1 MSAKN
6 HVFQALFDARYDAA
20 TGRIGNPLVTLDDVA
35 DAIRELVRAGV
46 IELSDRNPAN
56 FIKDYLRSPRRNAIW
71 PAGIRD
77 AGYTARQRTGIG
89 QCFEF
94 VPIPA
99 GQEPFPDDFLPTG
112 NEPTFI
118 LQTLSLPETTREIVR
133 VDEQSLAQ
141 IAVKLHLLEHF
152 LASSPNALRNGLR
165 EITHLQNN
173 VKLRSSEIDA
183 LYKAVAHIAG
193 ASQTGAIAVE
203 VKIGEPIIAE
213 QIEKQALAVLA
224 DHSFEFCIPVIVKRV
239 RKGEIVLLQLAP
251 VRRANIDAAGGI
263 AIGGVVYGAKYIFA
277 PELPKL

>member
-20 TGRIGNPLVTLDDVA
+20 AERVDNPLVSLDEVA
-35 DAIRELVRAGV
+35 NAIRELVQTGT
-46 IELSDRNPAN
+46 IKLSDRNPAN
-56 FIKDYLRSPRRNAIW
+56 FIKDYLRSSRRNAIW
-71 PAGIRD
+71 PASIRD
-77 AGYTARQRTGIG
+77 AGYTARQRTGVG

-94 VPIPA
+94 VPLPD

-112 NEPTFI
+112 NEPTFV

-152 LASSPNALRNGLR
+152 LASSPNALGNGLR

-183 LYKAVAHIAG
+183 LYKAVAHVDRT
-193 ASQTGAIAVE
+193 SRTGAIAVE

-213 QIEKQALAVLA
+213 QIEKQALAILA

-239 RKGEIVLLQLAP
+239 RKGEIVLLQLAT
-251 VRRANIDAAGGI
+251 VGRADIDADGGI
-263 AIGGVVYGAKYIFA
+263 DIGGVVYGAKYVFA

>member
-6 HVFQALFDARYDAA
+6 HVFQALFNARYDPA
-20 TGRIGNPLVTLDDVA
+20 TGRVANPLVTLEEVA
-35 DAIRELVRAGV
+35 DAIRALVQEGR

-56 FIKDYLRSPRRNAIW
+56 FIKDYLRSARRNAIW
-71 PAGIRD
+71 PAPIRE
-77 AGYTARQRTGIG
+77 AGYTARQRTGVG

-94 VPIPA
+94 FPIPA

-118 LQTLSLPETTREIVR
+118 LQTLSLPVTTREIVR

-152 LASSPNALRNGLR
+152 LASSPNALGNGIR

-183 LYKAVAHIAG
+183 LYKAVAHVDG
-193 ASQTGAIAVE
+193 STRTGAIAVE

-213 QIEKQALAVLA
+213 QIEKQALAILA
-224 DHSFEFCIPVIVKRV
+224 DHSFEFCIPVIVKRT
-239 RKGEIVLLQLAP
+239 RKGEIVLIQLAP
-251 VRRANIDAAGGI
+251 VGREDIDADGRI
-263 AIGGVVYGAKYIFA
+263 DIGGVVYGAKYVFA

>member
-6 HVFQALFDARYDAA
+6 HVFQALFDARYDPA
-20 TGRIGNPLVTLDDVA
+20 TGRIANPLVTLEDVA
-35 DAIRELVRAGV
+35 DAIRELVRAEA
-46 IELSDRNPAN
+46 IKLSDRNPAN
-56 FIKDYLRSPRRNAIW
+56 FIKDYLRSSRRNAIW
-71 PAGIRD
+71 PDAIRN

-94 VPIPA
+94 FPIPP

-112 NEPTFI
+112 NEPTFT

-152 LASSPNALRNGLR
+152 LASSPNALGNGLR

-183 LYKAVAHIAG
+183 LYQAVVHVDG
-193 ASQTGAIAVE
+193 GSRTGAIAVE

-213 QIEKQALAVLA
+213 QIEKQALAILE
-224 DHSFEFCIPVIVKRV
+224 DHAFEFCIPVIVKRTK
-239 RKGEIVLLQLAP
+239 KGEVVLMHLAS
-251 VRRANIDAAGGI
+251 VGRDDIGEDGGI
-263 AIGGVVYGAKYIFA
+263 DIGGVVYGARYVFA

>member
-1 MSAKN
+1 MSEKI
-6 HVFQALFDARYDAA
+6 HVFQALFDARYDAVA
-20 TGRIGNPLVTLDDVA
+20 KRIANPLVTLDEVA
-35 DAIRELVRAGV
+35 DAIRELVRTEV
-46 IELSDRNPAN
+46 IKLSDRNPAN
-56 FIKDYLRSPRRNAIW
+56 FIKDYLRSSQRNAIW
-71 PAGIRD
+71 PPSIRD
-77 AGYTARQRTGIG
+77 AGYTARQRTGVG

-94 VPIPA
+94 VPIPD

-112 NEPTFI
+112 NEPTFT

-152 LASSPNALRNGLR
+152 LASSPNALGNGLR

-183 LYKAVAHIAG
+183 LYKAVAHLDH
-193 ASQTGAIAVE
+193 ASKTGAIAVE

-213 QIEKQALAVLA
+213 QIEKQALAILA
-224 DHSFEFCIPVIVKRV
+224 DRAFEFCIPVIVKRV
-239 RKGEIVLLQLAP
+239 RRGEIVLMQLAP
-251 VRRANIDAAGGI
+251 VGRQDIDVDGGI
-263 AIGGVVYGAKYIFA
+263 DIGGVVYGARYVFA